1 MWGGGGVGGCV
12 NDRFFFVRPDC
23 RYVAGVTPVPGHL
36 VMFPSFVEMYH
47 AANRGPAPLSALF
60 FEILAVDDA
69 HA

>member
-1 MWGGGGVGGCV
+1 MIFRYAVIL
-12 NDRFFFVRPDC
+12 RYDC
-23 RYVAGVTPVPGHL
+23 RYVEGVTPKPGHL

-69 HA
+69 QA